1 VGSSLSLIV
10 GQGRSSGYVMVPGL
24 TVLPLDSAILTAR
37 LSGLNIGEVIY
48 DVTPQNE
55 QQARSYFVYRQ
66 EPLENDYLQAGSR
79 IKVWMTQDSS
89 LLLKPEEFLPA
100 EAFYN

>member
-1 VGSSLSLIV
+1 VL
-10 GQGRSSGYVMVPGL
+10 VPGL

-48 DVTPQNE
+48 DVTPQND
-55 QQARSYFVYRQ
+55 QQARNYFVYRQ
-66 EPLENDYLQAGSR
+66 EPLENDYLRGGSR

-89 LLLKPEEFLPA
+89 LLSKPEEFLPA